1 MPICVRM
8 APGVEVLIQL
18 LDEPPGLCGPVSG
31 LLSGVHKAIR
41 YLHARTGWGGVLQG
55 LNAIA
60 IRNLI
65 HKTSLPCGTQQRSQN
80 MARGR
85 SITSGNNLQMRCL

>member
-60 IRNLI
+60 IRNLLQ
-65 HKTSLPCGTQQRSQN
+65 KNESRMWYPATQPKDGKGLVSH
-80 MARGR
+80 
-85 SITSGNNLQMRCL
+85 